1 MLDQKFQTQIQTK
14 IDQKTKPLG
23 ALGLLENLAAQLAT
37 IQSQGQNT
45 LTEKISIIDPTVVVF
60 AGDHGIADEGVSIAS
75 SAVTQQM
82 VINFLNGG
90 AGVNCFCRANN
101 VDLYVVDAGILL
113 PVDMQHPHFIQQR
126 LGDRTHNFAHQPA
139 MTAEIAQQGIEYGKR
154 FVTSLIEKGTNLV
167 MFGEMGIGNTSS
179 AAAIVAV
186 LTGNDV
192 DQCVGLG
199 TGISPEQYKKKCELV
214 AKGVA
219 RCRDTTPINVLAEV
233 GGYEIA
239 QIVGGFLAASE
250 QGIAVVVDGFIVSAA
265 AYIAM
270 LIDPSCRE
278 FMIFAHQS
286 EELGHQLLLQEMK
299 AQPLLTLRMRLGEGT
314 GAVLAVPLIRCAAE
328 FYNNMASFSEAGVT
342 V

>member
-1 MLDQKFQTQIQTK
+1 MLDQKFQTQIKTK

-23 ALGLLENLAAQLAT
+23 ALGLLETIAAQLAT
-37 IQSQGQNT
+37 IQSQGQT
-45 LTEKISIIDPTVVVF
+45 ALVEKIHIINPTVVVF
-60 AGDHGIADEGVSIAS
+60 AGDHGIADEGVSIAP

-101 VDLYVVDAGILL
+101 VDLYVVDAGILV
-113 PVDMQHPHFIQQR
+113 PVEMQHPHFIQQR
-126 LGDRTHNFAHQPA
+126 LGERTNNFAYQPA
-139 MTAEIAQQGIEYGKR
+139 MTLDVAQQGIEYGKR
-154 FVTSLIEKGTNLV
+154 FVTSLIQKGSNLV

-179 AAAIVAV
+179 AAAIVAL
-186 LTGNDV
+186 LTGNAV
-192 DQCVGLG
+192 EKCVGLG
-199 TGISPEQYKKKCELV
+199 TGISTEQYRKKCEVV

-219 RCRDTTPINVLAEV
+219 RCTEITPMNVLAEV

-250 QGIAVVVDGFIVSAA
+250 QGVAVVVDGFIVSAA

-270 LIDPSCRE
+270 SIDPSCRDY
-278 FMIFAHQS
+278 MIFAHQS
-286 EELGHQLLLQEMK
+286 EELGHKLLLQEMN
-299 AQPLLTLRMRLGEGT
+299 AQPLLTLGMRLGEGT
-314 GAVLAVPLIRCAAE
+314 GAVLAVPLIRSAAE
-328 FYNNMASFSEAGVT
+328 FYNNMASFAEAGVT